1 MTKNIYIL
9 KRSNRKNKRFV
20 IDMGE
25 HSHHFGSD
33 VGKTYIDHQDDK
45 KKENWIARHRLD
57 KNWDNIHSG
66 IYHSRYLLWTKP
78 TLKQSIK
85 DYEKKHNIRIKLQ

>member
-33 VGKTYIDHQDDK
+33 VDHQDDK
-45 KKENWIARHRLD
+45 KKENWIA
-57 KNWDNIHSG
+57 
-66 IYHSRYLLWTKP
+66 TA
-78 TLKQSIK
+78 SI
-85 DYEKKHNIRIKLQ
+85 R